1 MTSRLF
7 LLTGVAKQKPVQ
19 TVRQT
24 FRLQIGP
31 VQQVHPLAG
40 VSLAFYRVRQERLQ
54 RDQLPLHAK
63 GGSSQTSKHHEG

>member
-7 LLTGVAKQKPVQ
+7 LLAGVAKQKPVQ
-19 TVRQT
+19 TVRQA

-54 RDQLPLHAK
+54 RDQLPLHAE
-63 GGSSQTSKHHEG
+63 GSASQTGKHYEG

>member
-7 LLTGVAKQKPVQ
+7 LLAGVAKQKPVQ

-31 VQQVHPLAG
+31 VQQVHPQIFNVNIFFLVQHTLEHEKNINGGAYWG
-40 VSLAFYRVRQERLQ
+40 VGAW
-54 RDQLPLHAK
+54 
-63 GGSSQTSKHHEG
+63 